1 MVGPPWLSATSDL
14 FLATH
19 HRLPVGRPVEPRLV
33 AVNAWEAAICL

>member
-19 HRLPVGRPVEPRLV
+19 HRRTDGRPGEPRLV